1 MLTSKGYNLM
11 GGTIMPASTNKFTTS
26 EFDKYNS
33 TISSLNVVWDANRSV
48 YTWDGNVNEFTR
60 TASDAVK
67 NAITTGFKPD
77 SCPFQNLG
85 EEFGKWLEEMDAF
98 STDQLGNPRDKNAMW
113 PGAYQE

>member
-1 MLTSKGYNLM
+1 M
-11 GGTIMPASTNKFTTS
+11 GCQSFCLYLG
-26 EFDKYNS
+26 
-33 TISSLNVVWDANRSV
+33 R
-48 YTWDGNVNEFTR
+48 NVNEFTR

-113 PGAYQE
+113 PGSLSRIMIQFI

>member
-1 MLTSKGYNLM
+1 MCIRDRYNLM

-60 TASDAVK
+60 TCLLYTSSRKVTWYL
-67 NAITTGFKPD
+67 I
-77 SCPFQNLG
+77 
-85 EEFGKWLEEMDAF
+85 
-98 STDQLGNPRDKNAMW
+98 
-113 PGAYQE
+113 

>member
-1 MLTSKGYNLM
+1 MQAWSYR
-11 GGTIMPASTNKFTTS
+11 PS